1 MKMDRLKFYLVTDSD
16 ILRERDFYKSVEE
29 ALSGGVTCVQLR
41 EKNLLGKEFL
51 IKAKKIRELTRKY
64 NALFIVNDRI
74 DIAMLSDADG
84 VHVGQADLDILDV
97 RKLIG
102 SEKIVGVSASNIEEA
117 ILAEKNGADYIGV
130 GSIFP
135 TNTKKDAKNV
145 YLNGLK
151 EIKNNINIP
160 IVAIGGIKED
170 NIKLI
175 KDIGVN
181 GYAIVSDILSAKNI
195 KEKCENINLII
206 K

>member
-1 MKMDRLKFYLVTDSD
+1 MDRLKFYLVTDSD

-51 IKAKKIRELTRKY
+51 IKAKKIRKLTRKY

-102 SEKIVGVSASNIEEA
+102 SEKIVGVSASNIKEA

-170 NIKLI
+170 NIKFI

-195 KEKCENINLII
+195 KEKCENINLLI

>member
-1 MKMDRLKFYLVTDSD
+1 MDRLKFYLVTDSD

-175 KDIGVN
+175 NDIGVN

>member
-1 MKMDRLKFYLVTDSD
+1 MDRLKFYLVTDSD

-102 SEKIVGVSASNIEEA
+102 SEKIVGVSASNIKEA

-170 NIKLI
+170 NIKFI

-195 KEKCENINLII
+195 KEKCENINLLI

>member
-1 MKMDRLKFYLVTDSD
+1 MDRLKFYLVTDSD

-170 NIKLI
+170 NIKFI

-195 KEKCENINLII
+195 KEKCENINLLI

>member
-1 MKMDRLKFYLVTDSD
+1 MDRLKFYLVTDSD

>member
-1 MKMDRLKFYLVTDSD
+1 MDRLKFYLVTDSD

-84 VHVGQADLDILDV
+84 VHVGQDDLDILDV

-102 SEKIVGVSASNIEEA
+102 SEKIVGVSASNIKEA

-151 EIKNNINIP
+151 EIKKNINIP

>member
-1 MKMDRLKFYLVTDSD
+1 MDRLKFYLVTDSD

-102 SEKIVGVSASNIEEA
+102 SEKIVGVSASNIKEA

>member
-151 EIKNNINIP
+151 EIKKNINIP

>member
-1 MKMDRLKFYLVTDSD
+1 MDRLKFYLVTDSD

-102 SEKIVGVSASNIEEA
+102 SEKIVGVSASNIKEA

-175 KDIGVN
+175 NDIGVN

>member
-1 MKMDRLKFYLVTDSD
+1 MDRLKFYLVTYSY

-102 SEKIVGVSASNIEEA
+102 SEKIVGVSASNIKEA

-170 NIKLI
+170 NIKFI

-195 KEKCENINLII
+195 KEKCENINLLI